1 MKTKFK
7 EMTQS
12 LTYILSMFTFVFL
25 GILLII
31 YIILSFLNDP
41 TSSFF
46 GTGMRTARIYFAVV
60 GITTVLGFLEWAVN
74 SGVSRK
80 TFFKSLITSAILTA
94 VITAVLVII
103 INFVLSFTP
112 LAGDYLMEEQ
122 IKGLSVFGNGLFI
135 FLQGPLY
142 FVTGALIGAAFSRG
156 FAAGMTS
163 IVAGLILIIL
173 QVFTENFM
181 NDLANYGETIVYFG
195 HVAAVVITVI
205 YAWIL
210 SRILKDMPV
219 KVK

>member
-7 EMTQS
+7 ETTQS

-103 INFVLSFTP
+103 INFILSFTP
-112 LAGDYLMEEQ
+112 LAGDYLMEES
-122 IKGLSVFGNGLFI
+122 IVGLSIFGNGLFI

-156 FAAGMTS
+156 FVPGMIS
-163 IVAGLILIIL
+163 IVAGIAVIALQIITESVMNYLITL
-173 QVFTENFM
+173 
-181 NDLANYGETIVYFG
+181 GEYQVYFG
-195 HVAAVVITVI
+195 HIAAVVLTII

>member
-7 EMTQS
+7 ETTQS
-12 LTYILSMFTFVFL
+12 LTYMLSMFTMMFL

-31 YIILSFLNDP
+31 YIILSFLDDP

-46 GTGMRTARIYFAVV
+46 GISMRTARIYFAVV
-60 GITTVLGFLEWAVN
+60 GITMVAGFLEWAVN

-80 TFFKSLITSAILTA
+80 TFFKSLLASAVLTA
-94 VITAVLVII
+94 IILVIVAVI

-122 IKGLSVFGNGLFI
+122 IESLSVIGNGLFV
-135 FLQGPLY
+135 FLQSPLF
-142 FVTGALIGAAFSRG
+142 FVTGALIGAAFQKG
-156 FAAGMTS
+156 FVPGMVS
-163 IVAGLILIIL
+163 ILSGIVLIVAL
-173 QVFTENFM
+173 VFTESWM
-181 NDLANYGETIVYFG
+181 NYLASLNGMQVYLG
-195 HVAAVVITVI
+195 HLAVVVVTLI
-205 YAWIL
+205 YTWIL